1 LKPNKISILL
11 NEIKRNKKSYLFV
24 APYMLM
30 FFCFTAL
37 PVIISIYL
45 SFTSF
50 NVLEAPVFIGIENYA
65 RLFLSDRIFM
75 DAIGNTFIM
84 AVIIGPIGYIICLF
98 LAWMINEL
106 PKLWRTI
113 LTLIFY
119 APSLSGNIYFIFQYL
134 FSNDSQGYINALLI
148 RYGIIQTPIL
158 WFQDE
163 KYMMVLIVG
172 IALWTSVGT
181 TFLSFIAGLQGIP
194 DYLYEAAS
202 IDGVKNR
209 WQELWYVT
217 LPSMKP
223 QLMFGAVMSIT
234 GAFGVGSI
242 VTALCGLPSTN
253 YAAHTIFN
261 HLEDYG
267 GVRFEMGYASAIATV
282 LFLIMI
288 GSNKLIQKIISK
300 VGE

>member
-1 LKPNKISILL
+1 MIL
-11 NEIKRNKKSYLFV
+11 
-24 APYMLM
+24 

-37 PVIISIYL
+37 PVIIAMYL

-50 NVLEAPVFIGIENYA
+50 NIIEPPKFVGIANYV
-65 RLFLSDRIFM
+65 RLFLSDDIFM
-75 DAIGNTFIM
+75 RAIGNTFIM
-84 AVIIGPIGYIICLF
+84 AVIIGPIGYLMCLF

-106 PKLWRTI
+106 PRLWRTI

-119 APSLSGNIYFIFQYL
+119 APSISGNVYFIFQYL
-134 FSNDSQGYINALLI
+134 FSNDSQGYFNALLI

-158 WFQDE
+158 WFQDA
-163 KYMMVLIVG
+163 KYMMPLIVG

-194 DYLYEAAS
+194 SHLYEAGA
-202 IDGVKNR
+202 IDGIKNR
-209 WQELWYVT
+209 WQELWYIT

-253 YAAHTIFN
+253 YTVHTIFN

-288 GSNKLIQKIISK
+288 GSNKLIQKVIAK

>member
-1 LKPNKISILL
+1 MKYNKISRLL
-11 NEIKRNKKSYLFV
+11 HEIKRNKKSYLFV

-50 NVLEAPVFIGIENYA
+50 NVLEAPVFVGMENYV
-65 RLFLSDRIFM
+65 RLFLSDRIFI

-84 AVIIGPIGYIICLF
+84 AVVIGPFGYIICLF

-106 PKLWRTI
+106 PKLLRTV

-148 RYGIIQTPIL
+148 RYGIIQSPIL

-163 KYMMVLIVG
+163 SYMMVLIIG

-194 DYLYEAAS
+194 DYLYEAAA

-288 GSNKLIQKIISK
+288 GSNKIIQKVISK

>member
-1 LKPNKISILL
+1 MIL
-11 NEIKRNKKSYLFV
+11 
-24 APYMLM
+24 

-37 PVIISIYL
+37 PVIIAMYL

-50 NVLEAPVFIGIENYA
+50 NIIEPPEFVGLANYV
-65 RLFLSDRIFM
+65 RLFLSDNIFM

-84 AVIIGPIGYIICLF
+84 AVIIGPIGYLICLF

-106 PKLWRTI
+106 PRTLRTI

-119 APSLSGNIYFIFQYL
+119 APSISGNVYFIFQYL
-134 FSNDSQGYINALLI
+134 FSNDSQGYFNALLI
-148 RYGIIQTPIL
+148 KYGIIQGPIL
-158 WFQDE
+158 WFQNE
-163 KYMMVLIVG
+163 KYMMPLIVG
-172 IALWTSVGT
+172 IAIWTSVGT

-194 DYLYEAAS
+194 AHLYEAAA
-202 IDGVKNR
+202 IDGIKNR

-234 GAFGVGSI
+234 GAFGVGGI

-253 YAAHTIFN
+253 YAVHTIFN

-267 GVRFEMGYASAIATV
+267 SVRFEMGYASAIATI

-288 GSNKLIQKIISK
+288 VSNKLIQKVISK